1 MKIRSIKFVEQENI
15 LEQNLI
21 DQLTH
26 GESQWT
32 LRNDI
37 KNEDDLWNNFFEIL
51 SRSNKDVLKDVP
63 LTDNEKAII
72 KSKIIHPTFYKSA
85 EWLAG
90 VNGEVRLQI
99 QRDNTQ
105 LGIADFT
112 VINNNNIAGG
122 NSVYEVVH
130 QIQFHKRREID
141 RNRRGDVTLL
151 INGLPMI
158 HIELKNRTHSPKEA
172 FNQIQKYIDEQM
184 FNGIFSTLQFFVV
197 TNGSYTQYIA
207 AGQQLKEKFLTTWV
221 DKENKPVQNYLEFA
235 KDVLSIPAAHN
246 MVANYIALDSTQR
259 SIIVLRPYQIHAI
272 QAIFDASY
280 GKDNKDQ
287 PYSGFV
293 WHTTGSGKTLTSY
306 KVAHNLLKIPSIQ
319 KTIFLIDRNDLD
331 TQTTQAFETYA
342 QNDSIDVEGTEN
354 SYSLARKLVSSDK
367 RVIVTTRQKMQA
379 LFKRIAQDQEQK
391 RLYLKLKD
399 VKLAFIVD
407 ECHRAVSPDQKNEI
421 DAFFTKN
428 PPLWYGF
435 TGTPIFAENARE
447 AKGTNARTTEQ
458 QYGKCLHKYTIKDAI
473 RDKAVLGFQVEEES
487 NVSEDADESDT
498 NARNKEYTSLS
509 HMKAVVKRIL
519 NNSYRKLGI
528 YNKDNRGYTYDAIFT
543 TSSIKQAQKYYR
555 IFRDVINDK
564 DPDIKIPNRIKKVL
578 PDFPKIAITY
588 SIGENGDGD
597 EANQNE
603 MKQSLEDY
611 NKMFNTHYSMAE
623 LGAYNTNVNDR
634 LARKKDEFKP
644 RSHQLDIVIVVDRL
658 LTGFDAPCL
667 STLFLDRAPMPYK
680 DLIQAFSRTNRI
692 FDRDKRYGQIVT
704 YQYPKKYKGS
714 INGALMLYTEGSEKQ
729 ALAPTWDESILQFNN
744 AEKKIIKYQGD
755 QGIPITEAPLED
767 QKRFLKEYQDFDKS
781 LGAIKTYNEFNNID
795 LEKDYD
801 LDPMFIEDTR
811 ATYEVVKEK
820 VRETTGKDKPV
831 ADDDQFDPDY
841 ELENTGR
848 QEINYAYIVQ
858 LIQAYIPSDD
868 KENNKRTKAEV
879 KEIDDYIENLGK
891 NNKSLA
897 DIVNNLWFQIKFD
910 PEKFRNKQVN
920 ELLQNM
926 IDDAREDLI
935 KKFADENGLNIDDLK
950 FVIRHYDPNEVD
962 HQQTGINAL
971 LSFKVFSEFRKTHP
985 DMNMLQW
992 KKKVR
997 LGLNKFYQDQISPLE
1012 NKD

>member
-1 MKIRSIKFVEQENI
+1 MEQENV

-32 LRNDI
+32 LRDDI
-37 KNEDDLWNNFFEIL
+37 KNEDDLWNNFFKIL

-105 LGIADFT
+105 LGTADFV

-158 HIELKNRTHSPKEA
+158 HIELKNRAHSPKEA

-246 MVANYIALDSTQR
+246 MVANYIALDSTQHG
-259 SIIVLRPYQIHAI
+259 IIVLRPYQIHAI

-287 PYSGFV
+287 PHSGFV

-379 LFKRIAQDQEQK
+379 LFKRIVQDQEQK
-391 RLYLKLKD
+391 RLYRKLKD

-447 AKGTNARTTEQ
+447 AKGKNARTTEQ

-498 NARNKEYTSLS
+498 DARNKEYTSLS

-644 RSHQLDIVIVVDRL
+644 RSQQLDIVIVVDRL

-704 YQYPKKYKGS
+704 YQYPKKYKES

-729 ALAPTWDESILQFNN
+729 ALAPTWDESILEFNN

-755 QGIPITEAPLED
+755 HGIQITEAPLDD

-795 LEKDYD
+795 LEKDYG

-820 VRETTGKDKPV
+820 VKEATGKDKPTTE
-831 ADDDQFDPDY
+831 DDDQFDPDY

-868 KENNKRTKAEV
+868 KENSKRTKAEV

-935 KKFADENGLNIDDLK
+935 KKFANENGLNIDDLK

>member
-1 MKIRSIKFVEQENI
+1 MEQENV

-32 LRNDI
+32 LRDDI

-99 QRDNTQ
+99 QRDNTK
-105 LGIADFT
+105 LGTADFV

-158 HIELKNRTHSPKEA
+158 HIELKNRAHSPKEA
-172 FNQIQKYIDEQM
+172 LNQIQKYIDEQM

-246 MVANYIALDSTQR
+246 MVANYIALDSTQH

-287 PYSGFV
+287 PHSGFV

-391 RLYLKLKD
+391 RLYRKLKD

-447 AKGTNARTTEQ
+447 AKGKNARTTEQ

-498 NARNKEYTSLS
+498 DARNKEYASLS
-509 HMKAVVKRIL
+509 HMKVVVKRIL

-644 RSHQLDIVIVVDRL
+644 RSQQLDIVIVVDRL

-704 YQYPKKYKGS
+704 YQYPKKYKES

-729 ALAPTWDESILQFNN
+729 ALAPTWDESILEFNN

-755 QGIPITEAPLED
+755 DGIPITEAPLED
-767 QKRFLKEYQDFDKS
+767 QKRFLKEYQDFDKN

-795 LEKDYD
+795 LEKDYG

-820 VRETTGKDKPV
+820 VKEATGKDKPTTE
-831 ADDDQFDPDY
+831 DDDQFDPDY

-868 KENNKRTKAEV
+868 KENSKRTKTEV

-926 IDDAREDLI
+926 IDDAREGLI

-971 LSFKVFSEFRKTHP
+971 LSFKVFSGFRKTHP

-997 LGLNKFYQDQISPLE
+997 LGLNKFYKEQISPLE
-1012 NKD
+1012 NRD

>member
-1 MKIRSIKFVEQENI
+1 MEQENV

-32 LRNDI
+32 LRDDI

-99 QRDNTQ
+99 QRDNTK
-105 LGIADFT
+105 LGTADFV

-184 FNGIFSTLQFFVV
+184 FSGIFSTLQFFVV

-246 MVANYIALDSTQR
+246 MVANYIALDSTQH

-287 PYSGFV
+287 PHSGFV

-391 RLYLKLKD
+391 RLYRKLKD

-447 AKGTNARTTEQ
+447 AKGKNARTTEQ

-498 NARNKEYTSLS
+498 DARNKEYASLS

-555 IFRDVINDK
+555 IFRNVINDK

-644 RSHQLDIVIVVDRL
+644 RSQQLDIVIVVDRL

-704 YQYPKKYKGS
+704 YQYPKKYKES

-729 ALAPTWDESILQFNN
+729 ALAPTWDESILEFNN

-755 QGIPITEAPLED
+755 HGIPITEAPLED

-795 LEKDYD
+795 LEKDYG

-820 VRETTGKDKPV
+820 VKEATGKDKPTTE
-831 ADDDQFDPDY
+831 DDDQFDPDY

-868 KENNKRTKAEV
+868 KENSKRTKAEV

-926 IDDAREDLI
+926 IDDAREGLI

-971 LSFKVFSEFRKTHP
+971 LSFKVFSGFRKTHP

-997 LGLNKFYQDQISPLE
+997 LGLNKFYKEQISPLE
-1012 NKD
+1012 NRD

>member
-1 MKIRSIKFVEQENI
+1 MEQENV

-32 LRNDI
+32 LRDDI

-105 LGIADFT
+105 LGTADFI

-130 QIQFHKRREID
+130 QIQFHKRREVD
-141 RNRRGDVTLL
+141 HNRRGDVTLL

-158 HIELKNRTHSPKEA
+158 HIELKNRAHSPKEA

-246 MVANYIALDSTQR
+246 MVANYIALDSTQH

-287 PYSGFV
+287 PHSGFV

-391 RLYLKLKD
+391 RLYRKLKD

-447 AKGTNARTTEQ
+447 AKGKNARTTEQ

-498 NARNKEYTSLS
+498 DARNKEYASLS

-644 RSHQLDIVIVVDRL
+644 RSQQLDIVIVVDRL

-704 YQYPKKYKGS
+704 YQYPKKYKES

-755 QGIPITEAPLED
+755 QGIPITEAPLDD

-795 LEKDYD
+795 LEKDYG

-820 VRETTGKDKPV
+820 VREATGKDKP
-831 ADDDQFDPDY
+831 ATEDDDQFDPDY

-868 KENNKRTKAEV
+868 KENSKRTKAEV

-935 KKFADENGLNIDDLK
+935 KKFANENGLNIDDLK

>member
-1 MKIRSIKFVEQENI
+1 MEQENV

-32 LRNDI
+32 LRDDI

-51 SRSNKDVLKDVP
+51 SRSNKDVLKDAP

-99 QRDNTQ
+99 QRDNTK
-105 LGIADFT
+105 LGTADFV

-130 QIQFHKRREID
+130 QIQFHKRREVD

-246 MVANYIALDSTQR
+246 MVANYIALDSTQHG
-259 SIIVLRPYQIHAI
+259 IIVLRPYQIHAI

-287 PYSGFV
+287 PHSGFV

-391 RLYLKLKD
+391 RLYRKLKD

-447 AKGTNARTTEQ
+447 AKGKNARTTEQ

-498 NARNKEYTSLS
+498 DARNKEYASLS

-555 IFRDVINDK
+555 IFRDVINYK

-644 RSHQLDIVIVVDRL
+644 RSQQLDIVIVVDRL

-704 YQYPKKYKGS
+704 YQYPKKYKES

-755 QGIPITEAPLED
+755 HGIPITEAPLDD

-795 LEKDYD
+795 LEKDYG

-820 VRETTGKDKPV
+820 VREATGKDKP
-831 ADDDQFDPDY
+831 ATEDDDQFDPDY

-868 KENNKRTKAEV
+868 KENSKRTKAEV

>member
-1 MKIRSIKFVEQENI
+1 MEQENV

-32 LRNDI
+32 LRDDI

-99 QRDNTQ
+99 QRDNTK
-105 LGIADFT
+105 LGTADFV

-130 QIQFHKRREID
+130 QIQFHKRREVD

-158 HIELKNRTHSPKEA
+158 HIELKNRAHSPKEA

-221 DKENKPVQNYLEFA
+221 DKENQPVQNYLEFA

-246 MVANYIALDSTQR
+246 MVANYIALDSTQH

-287 PYSGFV
+287 PHSGFV

-391 RLYLKLKD
+391 RLYRKLKD
-399 VKLAFIVD
+399 IKLAFIVD

-447 AKGTNARTTEQ
+447 AKGKNARTTEQ

-498 NARNKEYTSLS
+498 DARNKEYASLS

-644 RSHQLDIVIVVDRL
+644 RSQQLDIVIVVDRL

-704 YQYPKKYKGS
+704 YQYPKKYKES

-755 QGIPITEAPLED
+755 QGIPITEAPLDD

-795 LEKDYD
+795 LEKDYG

-820 VRETTGKDKPV
+820 VREATGKDKP
-831 ADDDQFDPDY
+831 ATEDDDQFDPDY

-868 KENNKRTKAEV
+868 KENSKRTKAEV

-935 KKFADENGLNIDDLK
+935 KKFANENGLNIDDLK

>member
-1 MKIRSIKFVEQENI
+1 MEQENV

-32 LRNDI
+32 LRDDI

-99 QRDNTQ
+99 QRDNTK
-105 LGIADFT
+105 LGTADFV

-130 QIQFHKRREID
+130 QIQFHKRREVD
-141 RNRRGDVTLL
+141 RKRRGDVTLL

-158 HIELKNRTHSPKEA
+158 HIELKNRAHSPKEA
-172 FNQIQKYIDEQM
+172 LNQIQKYIDEQM

-221 DKENKPVQNYLEFA
+221 DEENKPVQNYLEFA

-246 MVANYIALDSTQR
+246 MVANYIALDSTQH

-280 GKDNKDQ
+280 GKDNKEQ
-287 PYSGFV
+287 PHSGFV

-391 RLYLKLKD
+391 RLYRKLKD

-447 AKGTNARTTEQ
+447 AKGKNARTTEQ

-498 NARNKEYTSLS
+498 DARNKEYASLS

-644 RSHQLDIVIVVDRL
+644 RSQQLDIVIVVDRL

-704 YQYPKKYKGS
+704 YQYPKKYKES

-729 ALAPTWDESILQFNN
+729 ALAPTWDESILEFNN

-755 QGIPITEAPLED
+755 DGIPITEAPLED
-767 QKRFLKEYQDFDKS
+767 QKRFLKEYQDFDKN

-795 LEKDYD
+795 LEKDYG

-820 VRETTGKDKPV
+820 VKEATGKDKPTTE
-831 ADDDQFDPDY
+831 DDDQFDPDY

-868 KENNKRTKAEV
+868 KENSKRTKAEV

-926 IDDAREDLI
+926 IDDAREGLI

-971 LSFKVFSEFRKTHP
+971 LSFKVFSGFRKTHP

-997 LGLNKFYQDQISPLE
+997 LGLNKFYKEQISPLE
-1012 NKD
+1012 NRD

>member
-1 MKIRSIKFVEQENI
+1 MEQENV

-32 LRNDI
+32 LRDDI

-99 QRDNTQ
+99 QRDNTK
-105 LGIADFT
+105 LGTADFV

-130 QIQFHKRREID
+130 QIQFHKRREVD

-158 HIELKNRTHSPKEA
+158 HIELKNRAHSPKEA

-221 DKENKPVQNYLEFA
+221 DKENQPVQNYLEFA

-246 MVANYIALDSTQR
+246 MVANYIALDSTQH

-287 PYSGFV
+287 PHSGFV

-331 TQTTQAFETYA
+331 TQTTQAFETYS

-391 RLYLKLKD
+391 RLYRKLKD

-447 AKGTNARTTEQ
+447 AKGKDARTTEQ

-498 NARNKEYTSLS
+498 DARNKEYASLS

-644 RSHQLDIVIVVDRL
+644 RSQQLDIVIVVDRL

-704 YQYPKKYKGS
+704 YQYPKKYKES

-729 ALAPTWDESILQFNN
+729 ALAPTWDESILQFTN

-755 QGIPITEAPLED
+755 QGIPITEAPLDD

-795 LEKDYD
+795 LEKDYG

-820 VRETTGKDKPV
+820 VREATGKDKP
-831 ADDDQFDPDY
+831 ATEDDDQFDPDY

-868 KENNKRTKAEV
+868 KENSKRTKAEV

-935 KKFADENGLNIDDLK
+935 KKFANENGLNIDDLK

>member
-1 MKIRSIKFVEQENI
+1 MEQENV

-32 LRNDI
+32 LRDDI
-37 KNEDDLWNNFFEIL
+37 KNEDDLWNNFFKIL

-105 LGIADFT
+105 LGTADFV

-130 QIQFHKRREID
+130 QIQFHKRREVD

-158 HIELKNRTHSPKEA
+158 HIELKNRAHSPKEA

-221 DKENKPVQNYLEFA
+221 DKENQPVQNYLEFA

-246 MVANYIALDSTQR
+246 MVANYIALDSTQH

-391 RLYLKLKD
+391 RLYRKLKD

-447 AKGTNARTTEQ
+447 AKGKNARTTEQ

-487 NVSEDADESDT
+487 NVSEDADESGTD
-498 NARNKEYTSLS
+498 ARNKEYASLS

-644 RSHQLDIVIVVDRL
+644 RSQQLDIVIVVDRL

-704 YQYPKKYKGS
+704 YQYPKKYKES

-755 QGIPITEAPLED
+755 QGIPITEAPLDD

-795 LEKDYD
+795 LEKDYG

-820 VRETTGKDKPV
+820 VREATGKDKP
-831 ADDDQFDPDY
+831 ATEDDDQFDPDY

-868 KENNKRTKAEV
+868 KGNSKRTKAEV

-971 LSFKVFSEFRKTHP
+971 LSFKVFSGFRKTHP

-997 LGLNKFYQDQISPLE
+997 LGLNKFYKEQISPLE
-1012 NKD
+1012 NRD

>member
-1 MKIRSIKFVEQENI
+1 MEQENV

-32 LRNDI
+32 LRDDI
-37 KNEDDLWNNFFEIL
+37 KNENDLWNNFFEIL
-51 SRSNKDVLKDVP
+51 SRSNKNVLKDVP

-99 QRDNTQ
+99 QRDNTK
-105 LGIADFT
+105 LGTADFV

-130 QIQFHKRREID
+130 QIQFHKRREVD

-151 INGLPMI
+151 INGLPVI
-158 HIELKNRTHSPKEA
+158 HIELKNRAHSPKEA

-246 MVANYIALDSTQR
+246 MVANYIALDSTQH

-287 PYSGFV
+287 PHSGFV

-391 RLYLKLKD
+391 RLYRKLKD

-447 AKGTNARTTEQ
+447 AKGKNARTTEQ

-498 NARNKEYTSLS
+498 DARNKEYASLS

-644 RSHQLDIVIVVDRL
+644 RSQQLDIVIVVDRL

-704 YQYPKKYKGS
+704 YQYPKKYKES

-729 ALAPTWDESILQFNN
+729 ALAPTWDESILEFNN

-755 QGIPITEAPLED
+755 DGIPITEAPLED
-767 QKRFLKEYQDFDKS
+767 QKRFLKEYQDFDKN

-795 LEKDYD
+795 LEKDYG

-820 VRETTGKDKPV
+820 VKEATGKDKPTTE
-831 ADDDQFDPDY
+831 DDDQFDPDY

-868 KENNKRTKAEV
+868 KENSKRTKAEV

-926 IDDAREDLI
+926 IDDAREGLI

-971 LSFKVFSEFRKTHP
+971 LSFKVFSGFRKTHP

-997 LGLNKFYQDQISPLE
+997 LGLNKFYKEQISPLE
-1012 NKD
+1012 NRD

>member
-1 MKIRSIKFVEQENI
+1 MEQENV

-32 LRNDI
+32 LRDDI
-37 KNEDDLWNNFFEIL
+37 KNENDLWNNFFEIL
-51 SRSNKDVLKDVP
+51 SRSNKNVLKDVP
-63 LTDNEKAII
+63 LTNNEKAII

-105 LGIADFT
+105 LGTADFV

-158 HIELKNRTHSPKEA
+158 HIELKNRAHSSKEA
-172 FNQIQKYIDEQM
+172 LNQIQKYIDEQM
-184 FNGIFSTLQFFVV
+184 FSGIFSTLQFFVV

-246 MVANYIALDSTQR
+246 MVANYIALDSTQH

-287 PYSGFV
+287 PHSGFV

-391 RLYLKLKD
+391 RLYRKLKD

-447 AKGTNARTTEQ
+447 AKGKNARTTEQ

-498 NARNKEYTSLS
+498 DARNKEYASLS

-644 RSHQLDIVIVVDRL
+644 RSQQLDIVIVVDRL

-704 YQYPKKYKGS
+704 YQYPKKYKES

-729 ALAPTWDESILQFNN
+729 ALAPTWDESILEFNN

-755 QGIPITEAPLED
+755 HGIPITEAPLED

-795 LEKDYD
+795 LEKDYG

-820 VRETTGKDKPV
+820 VKEATGKDKPTTE
-831 ADDDQFDPDY
+831 DDDQFDPDY

-868 KENNKRTKAEV
+868 KENSKRTKAEV

-926 IDDAREDLI
+926 IDDAREGLI

-971 LSFKVFSEFRKTHP
+971 LSFKVFSGFHKTHP

-997 LGLNKFYQDQISPLE
+997 LGLNKFYKEQISPLE
-1012 NKD
+1012 NRD

>member
-1 MKIRSIKFVEQENI
+1 MEQENV

-32 LRNDI
+32 LRDDI
-37 KNEDDLWNNFFEIL
+37 KNEDDLWNNFFKIL

-99 QRDNTQ
+99 QRDNTK
-105 LGIADFT
+105 LGTADFV

-130 QIQFHKRREID
+130 QIQFHKRREVD

-158 HIELKNRTHSPKEA
+158 HIELKNRAHSPKEA

-221 DKENKPVQNYLEFA
+221 DKENQPVQNYLEFA

-246 MVANYIALDSTQR
+246 MVANYIALDSTQH

-287 PYSGFV
+287 PHSGFV

-379 LFKRIAQDQEQK
+379 LFKRIAKDQEQK
-391 RLYLKLKD
+391 RLYRKLKD

-447 AKGTNARTTEQ
+447 AKGKNARTTEQ

-498 NARNKEYTSLS
+498 DARNKEYASLS

-644 RSHQLDIVIVVDRL
+644 RSQQLDIVIVVDRL

-704 YQYPKKYKGS
+704 YQYPKKYKES

-729 ALAPTWDESILQFNN
+729 ALAPTWDESILEFNN

-755 QGIPITEAPLED
+755 HGIPITEAPLED

-795 LEKDYD
+795 LEKDYG

-820 VRETTGKDKPV
+820 VKEATGKDKPTTE
-831 ADDDQFDPDY
+831 DDDQFDPDY

-868 KENNKRTKAEV
+868 KENSKRTKAEV

-935 KKFADENGLNIDDLK
+935 KKFANENGLNIDDLK

>member
-1 MKIRSIKFVEQENI
+1 MEQENV

-32 LRNDI
+32 LRDDI
-37 KNEDDLWNNFFEIL
+37 KNENDLWNNFFEIL
-51 SRSNKDVLKDVP
+51 SRSNKNVLKDVP
-63 LTDNEKAII
+63 LTNNEKAII

-105 LGIADFT
+105 LGTADFV

-158 HIELKNRTHSPKEA
+158 HIELKNRAHSSKEA
-172 FNQIQKYIDEQM
+172 LNQIQKYIDEQM
-184 FNGIFSTLQFFVV
+184 FSGIFSTLQFFVV

-246 MVANYIALDSTQR
+246 MVANYIALDSTQH

-287 PYSGFV
+287 PHSGFV

-391 RLYLKLKD
+391 RLYRKLKD

-447 AKGTNARTTEQ
+447 AKGKNARTTEQ

-498 NARNKEYTSLS
+498 DARNKEYASLS

-644 RSHQLDIVIVVDRL
+644 RSQQLDIVIVVDRL

-704 YQYPKKYKGS
+704 YQYPKKYKES

-729 ALAPTWDESILQFNN
+729 ALAPTWDESILEFNN

-755 QGIPITEAPLED
+755 HGIPITEAPLED

-795 LEKDYD
+795 LEKDYG

-820 VRETTGKDKPV
+820 VKEATGKDKPTTE
-831 ADDDQFDPDY
+831 DDDQFDPDY

-868 KENNKRTKAEV
+868 KENSKRTKAEV

-926 IDDAREDLI
+926 IDDAREGLI

-971 LSFKVFSEFRKTHP
+971 LSFKVFSGFRKIHP

-997 LGLNKFYQDQISPLE
+997 LGLNKFYKEQISPLE
-1012 NKD
+1012 NRD

>member
-1 MKIRSIKFVEQENI
+1 MEQENV

-32 LRNDI
+32 LRDDI

-105 LGIADFT
+105 LGTADFI

-130 QIQFHKRREID
+130 QIQFHKRREVD
-141 RNRRGDVTLL
+141 HNRRGDVTLL

-158 HIELKNRTHSPKEA
+158 HIELKNRAHSPKEA

-246 MVANYIALDSTQR
+246 MVANYIALDSTQH

-391 RLYLKLKD
+391 RLYRKLKD

-447 AKGTNARTTEQ
+447 AKGKNARTTEQ

-498 NARNKEYTSLS
+498 DARNKEYASLS

-644 RSHQLDIVIVVDRL
+644 RSQQLDIVIVVDRL

-704 YQYPKKYKGS
+704 YQYPKKYKES

-755 QGIPITEAPLED
+755 QGIPITEAPLDD

-795 LEKDYD
+795 LEKDYG

-820 VRETTGKDKPV
+820 VREATGKDKP
-831 ADDDQFDPDY
+831 ATEDDDQFDPDY

-868 KENNKRTKAEV
+868 KENSKRTKAEV

-897 DIVNNLWFQIKFD
+897 DIVNDLWFQIKFD

-935 KKFADENGLNIDDLK
+935 KKFANENGLNIDDLK

>member
-1 MKIRSIKFVEQENI
+1 MEQENV

-32 LRNDI
+32 LRDDI

-99 QRDNTQ
+99 QRDNTK
-105 LGIADFT
+105 LGTADFV

-130 QIQFHKRREID
+130 QIQFHKRREVD

-158 HIELKNRTHSPKEA
+158 HIELKNRAHSPKEA

-221 DKENKPVQNYLEFA
+221 DKENQPVQNYLEFA

-246 MVANYIALDSTQR
+246 MVANYIALDSTQH

-287 PYSGFV
+287 PHSGFV

-331 TQTTQAFETYA
+331 TQTTQAFETYS

-391 RLYLKLKD
+391 RLYRKLKD

-447 AKGTNARTTEQ
+447 AKGSNARTTEQ

-498 NARNKEYTSLS
+498 DARNKEYASLS

-644 RSHQLDIVIVVDRL
+644 RSQQLDIVIVVDRL

-704 YQYPKKYKGS
+704 YQYPKKYKES

-729 ALAPTWDESILQFNN
+729 ALAPTWDESILQFTN

-755 QGIPITEAPLED
+755 QGIPITEAPLDD

-795 LEKDYD
+795 LEKDYG

-820 VRETTGKDKPV
+820 VREATGKDKP
-831 ADDDQFDPDY
+831 ATEDDDQFDPDY

-868 KENNKRTKAEV
+868 KENSKRTKAEV

-935 KKFADENGLNIDDLK
+935 KKFANENGLNIDDLK

>member
-1 MKIRSIKFVEQENI
+1 MEQENV

-32 LRNDI
+32 LRDDI

-99 QRDNTQ
+99 QRDNTK
-105 LGIADFT
+105 LGTADFV

-130 QIQFHKRREID
+130 QIQFHKRREVD

-221 DKENKPVQNYLEFA
+221 DKENQPVQNYLEFA

-246 MVANYIALDSTQR
+246 MVANYIALDSTQH

-391 RLYLKLKD
+391 RLYRKLKD
-399 VKLAFIVD
+399 IKLAFIVD

-447 AKGTNARTTEQ
+447 AKGKNARTTEQ

-498 NARNKEYTSLS
+498 DARNKEYASLS

-644 RSHQLDIVIVVDRL
+644 RSQQLDIVIVVDRL

-704 YQYPKKYKGS
+704 YQYPKKYKES

-755 QGIPITEAPLED
+755 QGIPITEAPLDD

-795 LEKDYD
+795 LEKDYG
-801 LDPMFIEDTR
+801 LDPMLIEDTR

-820 VRETTGKDKPV
+820 VREATGKDKP
-831 ADDDQFDPDY
+831 ATEDDDQFDPDY

-868 KENNKRTKAEV
+868 KGNSKRTKAEV

-971 LSFKVFSEFRKTHP
+971 LSFKVFSGFRKTHP

-997 LGLNKFYQDQISPLE
+997 LGLNKFYKEQISPLE
-1012 NKD
+1012 NRD

>member
-1 MKIRSIKFVEQENI
+1 MEQENV

-32 LRNDI
+32 LRDDI

-99 QRDNTQ
+99 QRDNTK
-105 LGIADFT
+105 LGTADFV

-130 QIQFHKRREID
+130 QIQFHKRREVD

-158 HIELKNRTHSPKEA
+158 HIELKNRAHSPKEA

-246 MVANYIALDSTQR
+246 MVANYIALDSTQH

-287 PYSGFV
+287 PHSGFV

-391 RLYLKLKD
+391 RLYRKLKD

-447 AKGTNARTTEQ
+447 AKGKNARTTEQ

-498 NARNKEYTSLS
+498 DARNKEYASLS

-644 RSHQLDIVIVVDRL
+644 RSQQLDIVIVVDRL

-704 YQYPKKYKGS
+704 YQYPKKYKES

-729 ALAPTWDESILQFNN
+729 ALAPTWDESILEFNN

-755 QGIPITEAPLED
+755 DGIPITEAPLED
-767 QKRFLKEYQDFDKS
+767 QKRFLKEYQDFDKN

-795 LEKDYD
+795 LEKDYG

-820 VRETTGKDKPV
+820 VKEATGKDKPTTE
-831 ADDDQFDPDY
+831 DDDQFDPDY

-868 KENNKRTKAEV
+868 KENSKRTKAEV

-910 PEKFRNKQVN
+910 LFDRFE
-920 ELLQNM
+920 
-926 IDDAREDLI
+926 
-935 KKFADENGLNIDDLK
+935 
-950 FVIRHYDPNEVD
+950 
-962 HQQTGINAL
+962 
-971 LSFKVFSEFRKTHP
+971 
-985 DMNMLQW
+985 
-992 KKKVR
+992 
-997 LGLNKFYQDQISPLE
+997 IS
-1012 NKD
+1012 

>member
-1 MKIRSIKFVEQENI
+1 MEQENV

-32 LRNDI
+32 LRDDI

-99 QRDNTQ
+99 QRDNTK
-105 LGIADFT
+105 LGTADFV

-130 QIQFHKRREID
+130 QIQFHKRREVD

-221 DKENKPVQNYLEFA
+221 DKENQPVQNYLEFA

-246 MVANYIALDSTQR
+246 MVANYIALDSTQH

-391 RLYLKLKD
+391 RLYRKLKD
-399 VKLAFIVD
+399 IKLAFIVD

-447 AKGTNARTTEQ
+447 AKGKNARTTEQ

-498 NARNKEYTSLS
+498 DARNKEYASLS

-644 RSHQLDIVIVVDRL
+644 RSQQLDIVIVVDRL

-704 YQYPKKYKGS
+704 YQYPKKYKES

-755 QGIPITEAPLED
+755 QGIPITEAPLDD

-795 LEKDYD
+795 LEKDYG

-820 VRETTGKDKPV
+820 VREATGKDKP
-831 ADDDQFDPDY
+831 ATEDDDQFDPDY

-868 KENNKRTKAEV
+868 KGNSKRTKAEV

-971 LSFKVFSEFRKTHP
+971 LSFKVFSGFRKTHP

-997 LGLNKFYQDQISPLE
+997 LGLNKFYKEQISPLE
-1012 NKD
+1012 NRD

>member
-1 MKIRSIKFVEQENI
+1 MEQENV

-32 LRNDI
+32 LRDDI
-37 KNEDDLWNNFFEIL
+37 KNEDDLWNNFFKIL

-105 LGIADFT
+105 LGTADFV

-130 QIQFHKRREID
+130 QIQFHKRREVD

-158 HIELKNRTHSPKEA
+158 HIELKNRAHSPKEA

-221 DKENKPVQNYLEFA
+221 DKENQPVQNYLEFA

-246 MVANYIALDSTQR
+246 MVANYIALDSTQH

-391 RLYLKLKD
+391 RLYRKLKD
-399 VKLAFIVD
+399 IKLAFIVD

-447 AKGTNARTTEQ
+447 AKGKNARTTEQ

-487 NVSEDADESDT
+487 NVSEDADESGTD
-498 NARNKEYTSLS
+498 ARNKEYASLS

-644 RSHQLDIVIVVDRL
+644 RSQQLDIVIVVDRL

-704 YQYPKKYKGS
+704 YQYPKKYKES

-755 QGIPITEAPLED
+755 QGIPITEAPLDD

-795 LEKDYD
+795 LEKDYG

-820 VRETTGKDKPV
+820 VREATGKDKP
-831 ADDDQFDPDY
+831 ATEDDDQFDPDY

-868 KENNKRTKAEV
+868 KGNSKRTKAEV

-971 LSFKVFSEFRKTHP
+971 LSFKVFSGFRKTHP

-997 LGLNKFYQDQISPLE
+997 LGLNKFYKEQISPLE
-1012 NKD
+1012 NRD

>member
-1 MKIRSIKFVEQENI
+1 MEQENV

-32 LRNDI
+32 LRDDI
-37 KNEDDLWNNFFEIL
+37 KNEDDLWNNFFKIL

-105 LGIADFT
+105 LGTADFV

-122 NSVYEVVH
+122 NSVYEVVQ

-207 AGQQLKEKFLTTWV
+207 AGQQLKERFLTTWV

-246 MVANYIALDSTQR
+246 MVANYIALDSTQHG
-259 SIIVLRPYQIHAI
+259 IIVLRPYQIHAI

-287 PYSGFV
+287 PHSGFV

-391 RLYLKLKD
+391 RLYRKLKD

-447 AKGTNARTTEQ
+447 AKGKNARTTEQ

-498 NARNKEYTSLS
+498 DARNKEYASLS

-644 RSHQLDIVIVVDRL
+644 RSQQLDIVIVVDRL

-704 YQYPKKYKGS
+704 YQYPKKYKES

-744 AEKKIIKYQGD
+744 AEKKIIRYQGD
-755 QGIPITEAPLED
+755 QGIPITEAPLDD

-795 LEKDYD
+795 LEKNYG

-820 VRETTGKDKPV
+820 VREATGKDKP
-831 ADDDQFDPDY
+831 ATEDDDQFDPDY

-868 KENNKRTKAEV
+868 KENSKRTKAEV

-935 KKFADENGLNIDDLK
+935 KKFANENGLNIDDLK

>member
-1 MKIRSIKFVEQENI
+1 MEQENV

-32 LRNDI
+32 LRDDI

-99 QRDNTQ
+99 QRDNTK
-105 LGIADFT
+105 LGTADFV

-130 QIQFHKRREID
+130 QIQFHKRREVD

-158 HIELKNRTHSPKEA
+158 HIELKNRAHSPKEA

-221 DKENKPVQNYLEFA
+221 DKENQPVQNYLEFA

-246 MVANYIALDSTQR
+246 MVANYIALDSTQH

-391 RLYLKLKD
+391 RLYRKLKD
-399 VKLAFIVD
+399 IKLAFIVD

-447 AKGTNARTTEQ
+447 AKGKNARTTEQ

-498 NARNKEYTSLS
+498 DARNKEYASLS

-644 RSHQLDIVIVVDRL
+644 RSQQLDIVIVVDRL

-704 YQYPKKYKGS
+704 YQYPKKYKES

-755 QGIPITEAPLED
+755 QGIPITEAPLDD

-795 LEKDYD
+795 LEKDYG

-820 VRETTGKDKPV
+820 VREATGKDKP
-831 ADDDQFDPDY
+831 ATEDDNQFDPDY

-868 KENNKRTKAEV
+868 KENSKRTKAEV

-897 DIVNNLWFQIKFD
+897 DIVNDLWFQIKFD

>member
-1 MKIRSIKFVEQENI
+1 MEQENV

-32 LRNDI
+32 LRDDI

-99 QRDNTQ
+99 QRDNTK
-105 LGIADFT
+105 LGTADFV

-130 QIQFHKRREID
+130 QIQFHKRREVD

-158 HIELKNRTHSPKEA
+158 HIELKNRAHSPKEA

-221 DKENKPVQNYLEFA
+221 DKENQPVQNYLEFA

-246 MVANYIALDSTQR
+246 MVANYIALDSTQH

-391 RLYLKLKD
+391 RLYRKLKD
-399 VKLAFIVD
+399 IKLAFIVD

-447 AKGTNARTTEQ
+447 AKGKNARTTEQ

-487 NVSEDADESDT
+487 NVSEDADESGTD
-498 NARNKEYTSLS
+498 ARNKEYASLS

-644 RSHQLDIVIVVDRL
+644 RSQQLDIVIVVDRL

-704 YQYPKKYKGS
+704 YQYPKKYKES

-755 QGIPITEAPLED
+755 QGIPITEAPLDD

-795 LEKDYD
+795 LEKDYG

-820 VRETTGKDKPV
+820 VREATGKDKP
-831 ADDDQFDPDY
+831 ATEDDDQFDPDY

-868 KENNKRTKAEV
+868 KGNSKRTKAEV

-971 LSFKVFSEFRKTHP
+971 LSFKVFSGFRKTHP

-997 LGLNKFYQDQISPLE
+997 LGLNKFYKEQISPLE
-1012 NKD
+1012 NRD

>member
-1 MKIRSIKFVEQENI
+1 MEQENV

-32 LRNDI
+32 LRDDI

-99 QRDNTQ
+99 QRDNTR
-105 LGIADFT
+105 LGTADFV

-130 QIQFHKRREID
+130 QIQFHKRREVD

-246 MVANYIALDSTQR
+246 MVANYIALDSTQH

-287 PYSGFV
+287 PHSGFV

-391 RLYLKLKD
+391 RLYRKLKD

-447 AKGTNARTTEQ
+447 AKGKNARTTEQ

-498 NARNKEYTSLS
+498 DARNKEYASLS

-644 RSHQLDIVIVVDRL
+644 RSQQLDIVIVVDRL

-704 YQYPKKYKGS
+704 YQYPKKYKES

-755 QGIPITEAPLED
+755 QGIPITEAPLDD

-795 LEKDYD
+795 LEKDYG

-820 VRETTGKDKPV
+820 VREATGKDKS
-831 ADDDQFDPDY
+831 ATEDDDQFDPDY

-868 KENNKRTKAEV
+868 KENSKRTKAEV

-935 KKFADENGLNIDDLK
+935 KKFANENGLNIDDLK

>member
-1 MKIRSIKFVEQENI
+1 MQQESVI
-15 LEQNLI
+15 EDNLI
-21 DQLTH
+21 QQLIH
-26 GESQWT
+26 GKSQWT
-32 LRNDI
+32 LREDL
-37 KNEDDLWNNFFEIL
+37 KDEDDLWNNFFKIL
-51 SRSNKDVLKDVP
+51 SSHNLDALKDVP
-63 LTDNEKAII
+63 LTDNEKAVI
-72 KSKIIHPTFYKSA
+72 KSKIVQPTFYKAA

-90 VNGEVRLQI
+90 ANGEVRVQL
-99 QRDNTQ
+99 QRDNTK
-105 LGIADFT
+105 LGIADLL
-112 VINNNNIAGG
+112 VLNNNEIAGG

-130 QIQFHKRREID
+130 QIQFHKRRDID
-141 RNRRGDVTLL
+141 RNRRTDVTLL

-158 HIELKNRTHSPKEA
+158 HIELKNRAHSPKEA
-172 FNQIQKYIDEQM
+172 LNQIQKYIDEQM

-246 MVANYIALDSTQR
+246 MVANYIALDSTQH

-287 PYSGFV
+287 PHSGFV

-391 RLYLKLKD
+391 RLYRKLKD

-447 AKGTNARTTEQ
+447 AKGKNARTTEQ

-498 NARNKEYTSLS
+498 DARNKEYASLS

-644 RSHQLDIVIVVDRL
+644 RSQQLDIVIVVDRL

-704 YQYPKKYKGS
+704 YQYPKEYKES

-729 ALAPTWDESILQFNN
+729 ALAPTWDESILEFNN

-755 QGIPITEAPLED
+755 HGIPITEAPLED

-795 LEKDYD
+795 LEKDYG

-820 VRETTGKDKPV
+820 VKEATGKDKPTTE
-831 ADDDQFDPDY
+831 DDDQFDPDY

-868 KENNKRTKAEV
+868 KENSKRTKAEV

-926 IDDAREDLI
+926 IDDAREGLI

-971 LSFKVFSEFRKTHP
+971 LSFKVFSGFRKIHP
-985 DMNMLQW
+985 DMNMVQW

-997 LGLNKFYQDQISPLE
+997 LGLNKFYKEQISPLE
-1012 NKD
+1012 NRD

>member
-1 MKIRSIKFVEQENI
+1 MEQENV

-32 LRNDI
+32 LRDDI
-37 KNEDDLWNNFFEIL
+37 KNEDDLWNNFFKIL

-99 QRDNTQ
+99 QRDNTK
-105 LGIADFT
+105 LGTADFV

-130 QIQFHKRREID
+130 QIQFHKRREVD

-158 HIELKNRTHSPKEA
+158 HIELKNRAHSPKEA

-246 MVANYIALDSTQR
+246 MVANYIALDSTQH

-391 RLYLKLKD
+391 RLYRKLKD
-399 VKLAFIVD
+399 IKLAFIVD

-447 AKGTNARTTEQ
+447 AKGKNARTTEQ

-498 NARNKEYTSLS
+498 DARNKEYASLS

-644 RSHQLDIVIVVDRL
+644 RSQQLDIVIVVDRL

-704 YQYPKKYKGS
+704 YQYPKKYKES

-755 QGIPITEAPLED
+755 QGIPITEAPLDD

-795 LEKDYD
+795 LEKDYG

-820 VRETTGKDKPV
+820 VREATGKDKP
-831 ADDDQFDPDY
+831 ATEDDDQFDPDY

-868 KENNKRTKAEV
+868 KENSKRTKAEV

-935 KKFADENGLNIDDLK
+935 KKFANENGLNIDDLK

-1012 NKD
+1012 NKDH

>member
-1 MKIRSIKFVEQENI
+1 MEQENV

-32 LRNDI
+32 LRDDI
-37 KNEDDLWNNFFEIL
+37 KNEDDLWNNFFKIL

-99 QRDNTQ
+99 QRDNTK
-105 LGIADFT
+105 LGTADFV

-130 QIQFHKRREID
+130 QIQFHKRREVD
-141 RNRRGDVTLL
+141 RNRRGDITLL

-158 HIELKNRTHSPKEA
+158 HIELKNRAHSPKEA

-246 MVANYIALDSTQR
+246 MVANYIALDSTQH

-287 PYSGFV
+287 PHSGFV

-391 RLYLKLKD
+391 RLYRKLKD
-399 VKLAFIVD
+399 IKLAFIVD

-447 AKGTNARTTEQ
+447 AKGSNARTTEQ

-498 NARNKEYTSLS
+498 DARNKEYASLS

-578 PDFPKIAITY
+578 PDFPKITITY

-644 RSHQLDIVIVVDRL
+644 RSQQLDIVIVVDRL

-704 YQYPKKYKGS
+704 YQYPKKYKES

-755 QGIPITEAPLED
+755 QGIPITEAPLDD

-795 LEKDYD
+795 LEKDYG

-820 VRETTGKDKPV
+820 VREATGKDKP
-831 ADDDQFDPDY
+831 ATEDDDQFDPDY

-868 KENNKRTKAEV
+868 KGNSKRTKAEV

-971 LSFKVFSEFRKTHP
+971 LSFKVFSGFRKTHP

-997 LGLNKFYQDQISPLE
+997 LGLNKFYKEQISPLE
-1012 NKD
+1012 NRD

>member
-1 MKIRSIKFVEQENI
+1 MEQENV

-32 LRNDI
+32 LRDDI

-99 QRDNTQ
+99 QRDNTK
-105 LGIADFT
+105 LGTADFV

-130 QIQFHKRREID
+130 QIQFHKRREVD

-158 HIELKNRTHSPKEA
+158 HIELKNRAHSPKEA

-221 DKENKPVQNYLEFA
+221 DKENQPVQNYLEFA

-246 MVANYIALDSTQR
+246 MVANYIALDSTQH

-391 RLYLKLKD
+391 RLYRKLKD
-399 VKLAFIVD
+399 IKLAFIVD

-447 AKGTNARTTEQ
+447 AKGSNARTTEQ

-498 NARNKEYTSLS
+498 DARNKEYASLS

-644 RSHQLDIVIVVDRL
+644 RSQQLDIVIVVDRL

-704 YQYPKKYKGS
+704 YQYPKKYKES

-755 QGIPITEAPLED
+755 QGIPITEAPLDD

-795 LEKDYD
+795 LEKDYG

-820 VRETTGKDKPV
+820 VREATGKDKP
-831 ADDDQFDPDY
+831 ATEDDDQFDPDY
-841 ELENTGR
+841 KLENTGR

-868 KENNKRTKAEV
+868 KGNSKRTKAEV

-971 LSFKVFSEFRKTHP
+971 LSFKVFSGFRKTHP

-997 LGLNKFYQDQISPLE
+997 LGLNKFYKEQISPLE
-1012 NKD
+1012 NRD

>member
-1 MKIRSIKFVEQENI
+1 MEQENV

-32 LRNDI
+32 LRDDI
-37 KNEDDLWNNFFEIL
+37 KNEDDLWNNFFKIL

-63 LTDNEKAII
+63 LTNNEKAII

-99 QRDNTQ
+99 QRDNTK
-105 LGIADFT
+105 LGTADFV

-246 MVANYIALDSTQR
+246 MVANYIALDSTQH

-391 RLYLKLKD
+391 RLYRKLKD

-407 ECHRAVSPDQKNEI
+407 DCHRAVSPAQKNEI

-447 AKGTNARTTEQ
+447 AKGKNARTTEQ

-498 NARNKEYTSLS
+498 DARNKEYASLS

-644 RSHQLDIVIVVDRL
+644 RSQQLDIVIVVDRL

-704 YQYPKKYKGS
+704 YQYPKKYKES

-729 ALAPTWDESILQFNN
+729 ALAPTWDESILEFNN

-755 QGIPITEAPLED
+755 HGILITEAPLED

-795 LEKDYD
+795 LEKDYG
-801 LDPMFIEDTR
+801 LDPMLIEDTR

-820 VRETTGKDKPV
+820 VKEATGKDKP
-831 ADDDQFDPDY
+831 ATEDDDQFDPDY

-868 KENNKRTKAEV
+868 KENSKRTKAEV

>member
-1 MKIRSIKFVEQENI
+1 MEQENV

-32 LRNDI
+32 LRDDI

-99 QRDNTQ
+99 QRDNTK
-105 LGIADFT
+105 LGTADFV

-130 QIQFHKRREID
+130 QIQFHKRREVD

-158 HIELKNRTHSPKEA
+158 HIELKNRAHSPKEA
-172 FNQIQKYIDEQM
+172 LNQIQKYIDEQM
-184 FNGIFSTLQFFVV
+184 FSGIFSTLQFFVV

-246 MVANYIALDSTQR
+246 MVANYIALDSTQH

-287 PYSGFV
+287 PHSGFV
-293 WHTTGSGKTLTSY
+293 WHTTGSGKTLTSD

-391 RLYLKLKD
+391 RLYRKLKD

-447 AKGTNARTTEQ
+447 AKGKNARTTEQ

-498 NARNKEYTSLS
+498 DARNKEYASLS

-644 RSHQLDIVIVVDRL
+644 RSQQLDIVIVVDRL

-704 YQYPKKYKGS
+704 YQYPKKYKES

-729 ALAPTWDESILQFNN
+729 ALAPTWDESILEFNN

-755 QGIPITEAPLED
+755 HGIPINEAPLED
-767 QKRFLKEYQDFDKS
+767 QKRFLKEYQDFDKN

-795 LEKDYD
+795 LEKDYG

-811 ATYEVVKEK
+811 ETYEVVKEK
-820 VRETTGKDKPV
+820 VKEATGKDKPTTE
-831 ADDDQFDPDY
+831 DDDQFDPDY

-868 KENNKRTKAEV
+868 KENSKRTKAEV

-926 IDDAREDLI
+926 IDDAREGLI

-971 LSFKVFSEFRKTHP
+971 LSFKVFSGFRKTHP

-997 LGLNKFYQDQISPLE
+997 LGLNKFYKEQISPLE
-1012 NKD
+1012 NRD

>member
-1 MKIRSIKFVEQENI
+1 MEQENV

-32 LRNDI
+32 LRDDI

-51 SRSNKDVLKDVP
+51 SCSNKDVLKDVP

-99 QRDNTQ
+99 QRDNTK
-105 LGIADFT
+105 LGTADFV

-130 QIQFHKRREID
+130 QIQFHKRREVD

-158 HIELKNRTHSPKEA
+158 HIELKNRAHSPKEA

-221 DKENKPVQNYLEFA
+221 DKENQPVQNYLEFA

-246 MVANYIALDSTQR
+246 MVANYIALDSTQH

-391 RLYLKLKD
+391 RLYRKLKD
-399 VKLAFIVD
+399 IKLAFIVD

-447 AKGTNARTTEQ
+447 AKGNNARTTEQ

-487 NVSEDADESDT
+487 NVSEDADESDAD
-498 NARNKEYTSLS
+498 ARNKEYASLS

-644 RSHQLDIVIVVDRL
+644 RSQQLDIVIVVDRL

-704 YQYPKKYKGS
+704 YQYPKKYKES

-755 QGIPITEAPLED
+755 QGIPITEAPLDD

-795 LEKDYD
+795 LEKDYG

-820 VRETTGKDKPV
+820 VREATGKDKP
-831 ADDDQFDPDY
+831 ATEDDDQFDPDY

-868 KENNKRTKAEV
+868 KENSKRTKAEV

-935 KKFADENGLNIDDLK
+935 KKFANENGLNIDDLK

>member
-1 MKIRSIKFVEQENI
+1 MEQENV

-32 LRNDI
+32 LRDDI

-99 QRDNTQ
+99 QRDNTK
-105 LGIADFT
+105 LGTADFV

-246 MVANYIALDSTQR
+246 MVANYIALDSTQHG
-259 SIIVLRPYQIHAI
+259 IIVLRPYQIHAI

-287 PYSGFV
+287 PHSGFV

-391 RLYLKLKD
+391 RLYRKLKD

-447 AKGTNARTTEQ
+447 AKGKNARTTEQ

-487 NVSEDADESDT
+487 NVSEDADESGTD
-498 NARNKEYTSLS
+498 ARNKEYASLS

-644 RSHQLDIVIVVDRL
+644 RSQQLDIVIVVDRL

-704 YQYPKKYKGS
+704 YQYPKKYKES

-755 QGIPITEAPLED
+755 QGIPITEAPLDD

-795 LEKDYD
+795 LEKDYG

-820 VRETTGKDKPV
+820 VREATGKDKP
-831 ADDDQFDPDY
+831 ATEDDDQFDPDY

-868 KENNKRTKAEV
+868 KGNSKRTKAEV

-950 FVIRHYDPNEVD
+950 FVIRHYDPDEVD

-971 LSFKVFSEFRKTHP
+971 LSFKVFSGFRKTHP

-997 LGLNKFYQDQISPLE
+997 LGLNKFYKEQISPLE
-1012 NKD
+1012 NRD

>member
-1 MKIRSIKFVEQENI
+1 MEQENV

-32 LRNDI
+32 LRDDI
-37 KNEDDLWNNFFEIL
+37 KNENDLWNNFFEIL
-51 SRSNKDVLKDVP
+51 SRSNKNVLKDVP
-63 LTDNEKAII
+63 LTNNEKAII

-105 LGIADFT
+105 LGTADFV

-130 QIQFHKRREID
+130 QVQFHKRREID

-158 HIELKNRTHSPKEA
+158 HIELKNRAHSPKEA

-246 MVANYIALDSTQR
+246 MVANYIALDSTQH

-287 PYSGFV
+287 PHSGFV

-391 RLYLKLKD
+391 RLYRKLKD

-447 AKGTNARTTEQ
+447 AKGKNARTTEQ

-498 NARNKEYTSLS
+498 DARNKEYASLS

-644 RSHQLDIVIVVDRL
+644 RSQQLDIVIVVDRL

-704 YQYPKKYKGS
+704 YQYPKKYKES

-755 QGIPITEAPLED
+755 QGIPITEAPLDD

-795 LEKDYD
+795 LEKDYG

-820 VRETTGKDKPV
+820 VREATGKDKP
-831 ADDDQFDPDY
+831 ATEDDDQFDPDY

-868 KENNKRTKAEV
+868 KENSKRTKAEV

-935 KKFADENGLNIDDLK
+935 EKFADENGLNIDDLK

>member
-1 MKIRSIKFVEQENI
+1 MEQENV

-32 LRNDI
+32 FRDDI
-37 KNEDDLWNNFFEIL
+37 KSEDDLWNNFFEIL

-99 QRDNTQ
+99 QRDNTK
-105 LGIADFT
+105 LGTADFV

-130 QIQFHKRREID
+130 QIQFHKRREVD

-158 HIELKNRTHSPKEA
+158 HIELKNRAHSPKEA

-246 MVANYIALDSTQR
+246 MVANYIALDSTQH

-391 RLYLKLKD
+391 RLYRKLKD

-447 AKGTNARTTEQ
+447 AKGKNARTTEQ

-498 NARNKEYTSLS
+498 DARNKEYASLS

-644 RSHQLDIVIVVDRL
+644 RSQQLDIVIVVDRL

-704 YQYPKKYKGS
+704 YQYPKKYKES

-755 QGIPITEAPLED
+755 QGIPITEAPLDD

-795 LEKDYD
+795 LEKDYG

-820 VRETTGKDKPV
+820 VREATGKDKP
-831 ADDDQFDPDY
+831 ATEDDDQFDPDY

-868 KENNKRTKAEV
+868 KENSKRTKAEV

>member
-1 MKIRSIKFVEQENI
+1 MEQENV

-32 LRNDI
+32 LRDDI
-37 KNEDDLWNNFFEIL
+37 KNENDLWNNFFEIL
-51 SRSNKDVLKDVP
+51 SRSNKNVLKDVP
-63 LTDNEKAII
+63 LTNNEKAII

-99 QRDNTQ
+99 QRDNTK
-105 LGIADFT
+105 LGTADFV

-158 HIELKNRTHSPKEA
+158 HIELKNRAHSPKEA
-172 FNQIQKYIDEQM
+172 LNQIQKYIDEQM

-246 MVANYIALDSTQR
+246 MVANYIALDSTQH

-287 PYSGFV
+287 PHSGFV

-391 RLYLKLKD
+391 RLYRKLKD

-447 AKGTNARTTEQ
+447 AKGKNARTTEQ

-498 NARNKEYTSLS
+498 DARNKEYASLS

-644 RSHQLDIVIVVDRL
+644 RSQQLDIVIVVDRL

-704 YQYPKKYKGS
+704 YQYPKKYKES

-729 ALAPTWDESILQFNN
+729 ALAPTWDESILEFNN

-755 QGIPITEAPLED
+755 DGIPITEAPLED
-767 QKRFLKEYQDFDKS
+767 QKRFLKEYQDFDKN

-795 LEKDYD
+795 LEKDYG

-820 VRETTGKDKPV
+820 VKEATGKDKPTTE
-831 ADDDQFDPDY
+831 DDDQFDPDY

-868 KENNKRTKAEV
+868 KENSKRTKTEV

-926 IDDAREDLI
+926 IDDAREGLI

-971 LSFKVFSEFRKTHP
+971 LSFKVFSGFRKTHP

-997 LGLNKFYQDQISPLE
+997 LGLNKFYKEQISPLE
-1012 NKD
+1012 NRD

>member
-1 MKIRSIKFVEQENI
+1 MEQENV

-32 LRNDI
+32 LRDDI

-105 LGIADFT
+105 LGTADFI

-391 RLYLKLKD
+391 RLYRKLKD

-447 AKGTNARTTEQ
+447 AKGNNARTTEQ

-498 NARNKEYTSLS
+498 DARNKEYASLS

-644 RSHQLDIVIVVDRL
+644 RSQQLDIVIVVDRL

-704 YQYPKKYKGS
+704 YQYPKKYKES

-744 AEKKIIKYQGD
+744 AAKKIIKYQGD
-755 QGIPITEAPLED
+755 QGIPITEAPLDD

-820 VRETTGKDKPV
+820 VREATGKDKP
-831 ADDDQFDPDY
+831 ATEDDDQFDPDY

-935 KKFADENGLNIDDLK
+935 KKFADENGLNIDNLK

>member
-1 MKIRSIKFVEQENI
+1 MEQENV

-32 LRNDI
+32 LRDDI

-99 QRDNTQ
+99 QRDNTK
-105 LGIADFT
+105 LGTADFV

-130 QIQFHKRREID
+130 QIQFHKRREVD

-158 HIELKNRTHSPKEA
+158 HIELKNRAHSPKEA

-246 MVANYIALDSTQR
+246 MVANYIALDSTQH

-287 PYSGFV
+287 PHSGFV

-391 RLYLKLKD
+391 RLYRKLKD

-447 AKGTNARTTEQ
+447 AKGRNARTTEQ

-498 NARNKEYTSLS
+498 DARNKEYASLS

-644 RSHQLDIVIVVDRL
+644 RSQQLDIVIVVDRL

-704 YQYPKKYKGS
+704 YQYPKKYKES

-755 QGIPITEAPLED
+755 QGIPITEAPLDD

-795 LEKDYD
+795 LEKDYG

-820 VRETTGKDKPV
+820 VREATGKDKP
-831 ADDDQFDPDY
+831 ATEDDDQFDPDY

-868 KENNKRTKAEV
+868 KENSKRTKAEV

-997 LGLNKFYQDQISPLE
+997 LGLNKFYKKQISPLE
-1012 NKD
+1012 NRD

>member
-1 MKIRSIKFVEQENI
+1 MEQENV

-32 LRNDI
+32 LRDDI

-99 QRDNTQ
+99 QRDNTK
-105 LGIADFT
+105 LGTADFV

-130 QIQFHKRREID
+130 QIQFHKRREVD

-158 HIELKNRTHSPKEA
+158 HIELKNRAHSPKEA

-221 DKENKPVQNYLEFA
+221 DKENQPVQNYLEFA

-246 MVANYIALDSTQR
+246 MVANYIALDSTQH

-391 RLYLKLKD
+391 RLYRKLKD
-399 VKLAFIVD
+399 IKLAFIVD

-447 AKGTNARTTEQ
+447 AKGSNARTTEQ

-498 NARNKEYTSLS
+498 DARNKEYASLS

-644 RSHQLDIVIVVDRL
+644 RSQQLDIVIVVDRL

-704 YQYPKKYKGS
+704 YQYPKKYKES

-755 QGIPITEAPLED
+755 QGIPITEAPLDD

-781 LGAIKTYNEFNNID
+781 LGAIKTYNEFNEHWI
-795 LEKDYD
+795 
-801 LDPMFIEDTR
+801 
-811 ATYEVVKEK
+811 
-820 VRETTGKDKPV
+820 
-831 ADDDQFDPDY
+831 
-841 ELENTGR
+841 
-848 QEINYAYIVQ
+848 
-858 LIQAYIPSDD
+858 
-868 KENNKRTKAEV
+868 
-879 KEIDDYIENLGK
+879 
-891 NNKSLA
+891 
-897 DIVNNLWFQIKFD
+897 
-910 PEKFRNKQVN
+910 
-920 ELLQNM
+920 
-926 IDDAREDLI
+926 
-935 KKFADENGLNIDDLK
+935 
-950 FVIRHYDPNEVD
+950 
-962 HQQTGINAL
+962 
-971 LSFKVFSEFRKTHP
+971 
-985 DMNMLQW
+985 
-992 KKKVR
+992 
-997 LGLNKFYQDQISPLE
+997 
-1012 NKD
+1012 

>member
-1 MKIRSIKFVEQENI
+1 MEQENV

-32 LRNDI
+32 LRDDI

-99 QRDNTQ
+99 QRDNTK
-105 LGIADFT
+105 LGTADFV

-130 QIQFHKRREID
+130 QIQFHKRREVD

-158 HIELKNRTHSPKEA
+158 HIELKNRAHSPKEA

-246 MVANYIALDSTQR
+246 MVANYIALDSTQH

-287 PYSGFV
+287 PHSGFV

-391 RLYLKLKD
+391 RLYRKLKD

-447 AKGTNARTTEQ
+447 AKGKNARTTEQ

-487 NVSEDADESDT
+487 NASEDADESDT
-498 NARNKEYTSLS
+498 DARNKEYASLS

-644 RSHQLDIVIVVDRL
+644 RSQQLDIVIVVDRL

-704 YQYPKKYKGS
+704 YQYPKKYKES

-729 ALAPTWDESILQFNN
+729 ALAPTWDESILKFNN

-755 QGIPITEAPLED
+755 HGIPITEAPLED

-795 LEKDYD
+795 LEKDYG

-820 VRETTGKDKPV
+820 VKEATGKDKPTTE
-831 ADDDQFDPDY
+831 DDDQFDPDY

-868 KENNKRTKAEV
+868 KENSKRTKAEV

-926 IDDAREDLI
+926 IDDAREGLI

-971 LSFKVFSEFRKTHP
+971 LSFKVFSGFRKTHP

-997 LGLNKFYQDQISPLE
+997 LGLNKFYKEQISPLE
-1012 NKD
+1012 NRD

>member
-1 MKIRSIKFVEQENI
+1 MEQENV

-32 LRNDI
+32 LRDDI

-105 LGIADFT
+105 LGTADFV

-130 QIQFHKRREID
+130 QIQFHKRREVD
-141 RNRRGDVTLL
+141 HNRRGDVTLL

-158 HIELKNRTHSPKEA
+158 HIELKNRAHSPKEA

-246 MVANYIALDSTQR
+246 MVANYIALDSTQH

-287 PYSGFV
+287 PHSGFV

-391 RLYLKLKD
+391 RLYRKLKD

-447 AKGTNARTTEQ
+447 AKGKNARTTEQ

-498 NARNKEYTSLS
+498 DARNKEYASLS

-644 RSHQLDIVIVVDRL
+644 RSQQLDIVIVVDRL

-704 YQYPKKYKGS
+704 YQYPKKYKES

-755 QGIPITEAPLED
+755 QGIPITEAPLDD

-795 LEKDYD
+795 LEKDYG

-820 VRETTGKDKPV
+820 VREATGKDKP
-831 ADDDQFDPDY
+831 ATEDDDQFDPDY

-868 KENNKRTKAEV
+868 KENSKRTKAEV

-935 KKFADENGLNIDDLK
+935 KKFANENGLNIDDLK